1 VFRASI
7 AAADPYND
15 AAQAWLSWVDHG
27 QYAESWAA
35 AGAYFRAAITK
46 PAWEQAVKAARDPL
60 GALKIRSLESETAT
74 NTLPGAPDGQYE
86 VLRFQSAFANKAA
99 AVEILTLKR
108 EGDAWK
114 VAGYFIK

>member
-1 VFRASI
+1 MRRFVSTLGALGLVFRASI

-60 GALKIRSLESETAT
+60 GALKYAVWKAKLRPIRCRARPMA
-74 NTLPGAPDGQYE
+74 NTKCC
-86 VLRFQSAFANKAA
+86 AFNLLSPTRPQRSKS
-99 AVEILTLKR
+99 
-108 EGDAWK
+108 
-114 VAGYFIK
+114 

>member
-1 VFRASI
+1 LGGGWRLFPRGNHQAGVGAGSQSRA
-7 AAADPYND
+7 
-15 AAQAWLSWVDHG
+15 
-27 QYAESWAA
+27 
-35 AGAYFRAAITK
+35 R
-46 PAWEQAVKAARDPL
+46 PAWRS
-60 GALKIRSLESETAT
+60 KIRSLESETAT